1 MKQRPPRSAEFRR
14 SWHVVLTAALGTG
27 LGISGL
33 LTYNS
38 GLFVPELE
46 KSIGLTRGTFGL
58 AFFAATVALAVA
70 LPLVG
75 RIIDH
80 RGARAPALFGS
91 SMLVIGFLLLAT
103 MVNSVATYFAIM
115 IGIGLFAAGSTP
127 VGYMRAVSAAFER
140 DRGLALGFTQ
150 MGLGFAGALIP
161 PLVTA
166 AILSGGW
173 TSGYFLLAGLAAL
186 GLLPAAIGLRG
197 AAAAPLAAPTEQV
210 ALMRNRIFLLQMA
223 AFALM
228 ALGFAGFLPHFVP
241 LLRDAGLSPALAAT
255 YASIIGVAVIGSRLV
270 IGWLSDRV
278 HAPTV
283 AAVVCLIAA
292 GGCVTIALGGAAMA
306 PIAALAFGCAMG
318 AEADLVGFLTARYF
332 GLAVYGRAYARQYAA
347 FMLAAGASP
356 AWIGMLYD
364 QTGGYGMPLTIA
376 ALMLVGSAFLFTR
389 LPRYTA
395 DAPHAA
401 GAHSAPTEP
410 NH

>member
-1 MKQRPPRSAEFRR
+1 MVQRSPRFAEFRR
-14 SWHVVLTAALGTG
+14 GWHVVLTAALGTG

-75 RIIDH
+75 RMVDRH
-80 RGARAPALFGS
+80 GARAPALFGS

-103 MVNSVATYFAIM
+103 VVDSLSGYFAVM

-127 VGYMRAVSAAFER
+127 VGYMRTVSAAFER

-150 MGLGFAGALIP
+150 MGLGLAGALIP

-166 AILSGGW
+166 AILLGGW
-173 TSGYFLLAGLAAL
+173 TSGYFVLAAFATF

-197 AAAAPLAAPTEQV
+197 AAAAPLPMPTERV
-210 ALMRNRIFLLQMA
+210 ALMRNRVFLLQMA

-241 LLRDAGLSPALAAT
+241 LLRDAGLSPAHAAT
-255 YASIIGVAVIGSRLV
+255 YASIIGLAVIGSRLV

-292 GGCVTIALGGAAMA
+292 GGCVAIALGGAAMA
-306 PIAALAFGCAMG
+306 PVAALAFGSAMG

-356 AWIGMLYD
+356 AWIGLLYD
-364 QTGGYGMPLTIA
+364 RTGGYGMPLVIA
-376 ALMLVGSAFLFTR
+376 ALMLLGSAFLFTR
-389 LPRYTA
+389 LPRYAA
-395 DAPHAA
+395 DVALPSAMPAAAPI
-401 GAHSAPTEP
+401 S
-410 NH
+410 